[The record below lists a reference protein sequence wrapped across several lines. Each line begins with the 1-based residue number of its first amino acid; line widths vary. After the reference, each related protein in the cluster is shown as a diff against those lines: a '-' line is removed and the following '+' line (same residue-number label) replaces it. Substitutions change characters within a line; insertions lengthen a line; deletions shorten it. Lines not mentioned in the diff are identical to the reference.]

1 MLILSMVRA
10 SIIVVGCAGIFTG
23 KAEVRLTS
31 ADVVFKA
38 CAMDV
43 IGCKKSCMQCISYQ
57 ETVQIATEASYE
69 VE

>member
-1 MLILSMVRA
+1 MLES
-10 SIIVVGCAGIFTG
+10 FTG

-31 ADVVFKA
+31 ADVLFKA

-43 IGCKKSCMQCISYQ
+43 IGCKKSCIQCISYQ

>member
-1 MLILSMVRA
+1 MLES
-10 SIIVVGCAGIFTG
+10 FTG

-43 IGCKKSCMQCISYQ
+43 IGCKKSCIQCKSYQ